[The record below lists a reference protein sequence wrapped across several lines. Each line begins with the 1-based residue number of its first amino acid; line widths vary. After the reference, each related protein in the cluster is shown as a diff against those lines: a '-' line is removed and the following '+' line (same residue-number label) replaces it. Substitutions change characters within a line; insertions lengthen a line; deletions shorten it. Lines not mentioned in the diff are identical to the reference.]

1 MMDCEIFAVQSV
13 ADVNGYTPIT
23 VRGPVASDLTT
34 FLVLYPIG
42 YDDMP
47 AS

>member
-34 FLVLYPIG
+34 FFGPLPNWVQ
-42 YDDMP
+42 
-47 AS
+47 